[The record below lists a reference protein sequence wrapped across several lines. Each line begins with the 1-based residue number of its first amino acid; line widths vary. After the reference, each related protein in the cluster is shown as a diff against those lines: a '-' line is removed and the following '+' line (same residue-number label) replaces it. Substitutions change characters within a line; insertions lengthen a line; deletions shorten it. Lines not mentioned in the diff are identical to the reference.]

1 MNKVLFLFLWTLML
15 NAQIEEP
22 VEWKTS
28 IKNIKKDTY
37 ALTFKAEIAPKWHLY
52 SQFSDLKIHNA
63 SSHA

>member
-37 ALTFKAEIAPKWHLY
+37 ALTFKAEIAPK
-52 SQFSDLKIHNA
+52 
-63 SSHA
+63 